1 MLIVGAGVLIGT
13 RLSFPSLISV
23 ARILADFAR
32 YFCSCDWSERSEA
45 STQSALATGSR
56 TGNLVSDDVCAGQA
70 PGGEVRLLL
79 SLLATHTLAL
89 AYSSPFLRF
98 LRFKDQGESRRVLRL
113 SVGLQL
119 NHLDCLPQSSSS
131 GRERA
136 PSNPQQ
142 AAHLDRPS
150 LRAALEDKSRSRTS
164 TRQRRATT
172 DRSSRRSYGLCA
184 QDGHGLLTTLPF
196 SLLPPQASGVSR
208 NLASTALCTVDEA
221 EFRPLAWTGGSSKNA
236 IERGHSR
243 ASLCAAINSH
253 SRTRPSLSTSFK
265 SNPRKPE
272 QISLCSLGPC
282 SDNSPD
288 PICPTQASSSSA
300 SFIPRPRS

>member
-1 MLIVGAGVLIGT
+1 M
-13 RLSFPSLISV
+13 
-23 ARILADFAR
+23 
-32 YFCSCDWSERSEA
+32 
-45 STQSALATGSR
+45 
-56 TGNLVSDDVCAGQA
+56 
-70 PGGEVRLLL
+70 LL

-89 AYSSPFLRF
+89 AYCSLFLCF

-119 NHLDCLPQSSSS
+119 NHLVCLPQSSSS
-131 GRERA
+131 GRKRA

-142 AAHLDRPS
+142 AAHLDRLS
-150 LRAALEDKSRSRTS
+150 SRAALEDKSRSRTS

-184 QDGHGLLTTLPF
+184 QDGHGLLTTLSF

-208 NLASTALCTVDEA
+208 NLASTALCIVEEA
-221 EFRPLAWTGGSSKNA
+221 EYRPLAWMGGSSKNA

-253 SRTRPSLSTSFK
+253 SLSHPSFPLDLFQ
-265 SNPRKPE
+265 E
-272 QISLCSLGPC
+272 Q
-282 SDNSPD
+282 
-288 PICPTQASSSSA
+288 PTQTRANQFMLARPLFRQLARPHLPNPSFLQQRLFHPSTPIMTSPFATSSSLAAAGAQKLDVWSI
-300 SFIPRPRS
+300 FT